1 MASIQKSEY
10 DDLSRKMEIKIKEI
24 KKLKKEINRLV
35 TVIDVTALSLDSFSY
50 ERGLDPLIDHLNKSI
65 EKYQPIFEHVQ
76 T

>member
-1 MASIQKSEY
+1 MASIPKSEY
-10 DDLSRKMEIKIKEI
+10 DDLSRKMEIKTKEI

-65 EKYQPIFEHVQ
+65 EKYKPIFEHVQ